1 MNVDEAIEEAR
12 QFGEQEPKDML
23 FAEHIAI
30 ELAAE
35 VERLRAE
42 VEMGNSFHRVA
53 VKERDF
59 ERLLVE
65 TLKEELAAAKAASV
79 CPVEMQNEQDGEQIA
94 IKGMSHF
101 YGDLWILHDV
111 DEYFWL
117 LDNYNGGDWQPITK
131 QLYDALLDYNK
142 RAKEADKTPPEA

>member
-1 MNVDEAIEEAR
+1 MNVDEATQAAKEYNENLVR
-12 QFGEQEPKDML
+12 QHFPLPSVTYSQRVATTL
-23 FAEHIAI
+23 
-30 ELAAE
+30 LAE
-35 VERLRAE
+35 VERLRA
-42 VEMGNSFHRVA
+42 
-53 VKERDF
+53 
-59 ERLLVE
+59 
-65 TLKEELAAAKAASV
+65 ELAAAKAASV

-101 YGDLWILHDV
+101 YGDLWILHDG